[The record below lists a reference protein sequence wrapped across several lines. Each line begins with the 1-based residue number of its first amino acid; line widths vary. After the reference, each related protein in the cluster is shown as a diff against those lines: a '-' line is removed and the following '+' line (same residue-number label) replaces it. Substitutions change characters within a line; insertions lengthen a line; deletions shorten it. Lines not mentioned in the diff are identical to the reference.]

1 MKYHTLFFSMS
12 QNLSSAAVEIAFLR
26 LNLIGIIAVAP
37 ITQVTQV
44 HNKNSAIYGRSLN
57 VIKVIFHT
65 MRNCSFAPSGS
76 KFFPLREVPFLKREA
91 IEEDHCLIQ

>member
-1 MKYHTLFFSMS
+1 MKYHALFFSMS
-12 QNLSSAAVEIAFLR
+12 QNLTSAAVVITFLS
-26 LNLIGIIAVAP
+26 LNLIGIIVVAP

-44 HNKNSAIYGRSLN
+44 RNKNSAIHGRSLN
-57 VIKVIFHT
+57 VIKGIFHA